1 MKTHFS
7 TAAEYLAHLQE
18 LYTRRYSSGT
28 PVDAEFQRLTEE
40 SLSARGIELPHH
52 PVSGIG
58 SVVEN
63 IWRDILNALEKSVRD
78 VTKPCIAAG
87 VVENG
92 KANAFI
98 VKSPDGKY
106 AIIFNSGLGIFLHKL
121 FKITSGCV
129 EPQSVTYCNRKS
141 ANLLTRGDMRAYLD
155 EYINY
160 YRENGVPRGPLI
172 KLTQKASATAA
183 LQLNAS
189 ELFILCH
196 ELGHFLNGDLDN
208 ECLYSALPKG
218 MPGSVYQENKNHGI
232 EYEADSTGFGI
243 YRKVLSRT
251 VGEIRDELYVILL
264 IGMFDAIYLIS
275 EGATHSHPHPY
286 DRIIRLAQ
294 VHFNSELAGRIKEA
308 LINPDLFPAFYK
320 SLGLDYQAR

>member
-1 MKTHFS
+1 MSIGPRRRRRVIRRCRLKARMKTHFS

-208 ECLYSALPKG
+208 ECLYSAFGKYRSPYCPL
-218 MPGSVYQENKNHGI
+218 HI
-232 EYEADSTGFGI
+232 RFRDSCF
-243 YRKVLSRT
+243 
-251 VGEIRDELYVILL
+251 
-264 IGMFDAIYLIS
+264 
-275 EGATHSHPHPY
+275 
-286 DRIIRLAQ
+286 
-294 VHFNSELAGRIKEA
+294 
-308 LINPDLFPAFYK
+308 
-320 SLGLDYQAR
+320 LDKHYQAFPSAKRRPIPLPAVDKPASSGSFHITQK